1 MLYNNK
7 DNFVHRYCAYLLS
20 FILGGVVLKKKKRGT
35 FFKLTFVLAVFLFVC
50 LFYKGYSA
58 LNECNKQKE
67 QLNDQIAQEERYSKE
82 LDKTLKEYESDEYV
96 EKYARTL
103 GLVKPN
109 EKVYRNY
116 NDK

>member
-1 MLYNNK
+1 M
-7 DNFVHRYCAYLLS
+7 
-20 FILGGVVLKKKKRGT
+20 KKKKRGA
-35 FFKLTFVLAVFLFVC
+35 FLKLTFVLAVFLFSC

-58 LNECNKQKE
+58 LSECNKKKE
-67 QLNDQIAQEERYSKE
+67 QLNDQIAQEEKNSKE
-82 LDKTLKEYESDEYV
+82 LDKTIKEYESDEYV

-116 NDK
+116 NDKR